1 VGFIK
6 IVMPQRIG
14 QHLRVL
20 ALFCLGATA
29 LLAQSKQH
37 YILILE
43 DAPLAGRFA
52 SREQARTA
60 EAQNYAQQLQARH
73 DTLKSQLASLR
84 IQVTAETK
92 TVLNAIYV
100 VAPSS
105 RLDVLK
111 ALPGVKGVVAGRTYH
126 LNLNKAVGLVSAPAA
141 WTAVGGI
148 QNAGAGI
155 KIAMIDTGIDQT
167 HPAFQDSTLT
177 PPAGFPICK
186 TAFPNGT
193 ETSIANC
200 SAYTNHKVIVARSY
214 AALDAAGSDP
224 SNPAPD
230 STPDDYTPRDRV
242 GHGTGT
248 GSAAAGVSNT
258 GPEGIT
264 FNGVAPKA
272 FLGNYK
278 VFGSPGVNDGAV
290 DDAIILA
297 IEDAQADGMDVA
309 SLSLGGFAFSGPLDT
324 GATCGLPAGVPCD
337 PLAAAVEN
345 AVKLGM
351 VVVIASGND
360 GDGASS
366 SFGPTLSS
374 VGSPGY
380 APSAITVGS
389 TTNSHYISNA
399 LKASGSSVPSSL
411 QSIPGNLGDG
421 PAPNGQVGPLVDV
434 TTIGDSTGLG
444 CNAFTGSL
452 AGSFALIERG
462 TCSFAI
468 KVANAQ
474 NAGAIGVVL
483 YMADSTPTITPIGL
497 GSTTIPTIMI
507 ANAAG
512 AALKSLVDSNSGV
525 SVNIPPTAIEIAN
538 SSNMVNL
545 LSFYSSTGPATGTN
559 AIKPDLVATGG
570 AENIGGEIY
579 LAAQDYDPLGELFS
593 ADRYTSGQGTSFA
606 TPLVSGAAALV
617 KQAHPNYTPAQIK
630 SALVNNTAQ
639 GITADENGDLIG
651 IQQLGAGLLNAGL
664 AVQSNITVSPS
675 SLSFGVPTALP
686 AVQSFQVTNNGSST
700 ANLTLV
706 LTPAVSA
713 SGTSLALDHQS
724 LTLAP
729 GATQT
734 VNLTISGTL
743 GTSGS
748 FSGFVTIQ
756 GGASPLYVP
765 YMFLVGSP
773 AVANFIVLSG
783 PADTLAGQDAGPM
796 VVRLIDAGGV
806 GIPGI
811 TVSFTA
817 DQDSSLQSIQSVT
830 DANGIASA
838 EVFLGSTPGNTY
850 NFTASRGRLGF
861 SFQATAIPQP
871 QISTQSV
878 LNGASFMTGQAV
890 APGSY
895 ISIFGSNLAVT
906 TDGESTSI
914 LPLTIDGVT
923 TSFDVPAAQLSLPGH
938 MLFVSPGQV
947 NLQVP
952 WELQGQSAAQIKVL
966 FNDGAGIGF
975 GNVVTIPLANYSPAF
990 FEISGQVAAEDL
1002 SGKVL
1007 NSSNPAPRGTTIQL
1021 FANGLGPVSNQPAS
1035 GDPAPASP
1043 LAMCSASASVTLGTT
1058 AITPSFCGLAPGFA
1072 GLYQLNIPVPSSLAA
1087 GSYPITVAIGGQT
1100 SKTSMLTIK

>member
-1 VGFIK
+1 
-6 IVMPQRIG
+6 MPQRFG
-14 QHLRVL
+14 QHLRVFG
-20 ALFCLGATA
+20 LFWIGAAA

-37 YILILE
+37 YTLILE
-43 DAPLAGRFA
+43 DPPMSERYA

-60 EAQNYAQQLQARH
+60 EAQSYGEQIQSKH
-73 DTLKSQLASLR
+73 ETLKSQLASLH

-92 TVLNAIYV
+92 TVLNAVFV

-105 RLDVLK
+105 RLDELK

-126 LNLNKAVGLVSAPAA
+126 LNLNKAVGLVNAPAA
-141 WTAVGGI
+141 WTALGGV

-177 PPAGFPICK
+177 VPAGFPICK
-186 TAFPNGT
+186 IAFPNGT
-193 ETSIANC
+193 EASIANC

-224 SNPAPD
+224 ANPAPD

-278 VFGSPGVNDGAV
+278 VFGSPGVNGGAA
-290 DDAIILA
+290 DTAIILA
-297 IEDAQADGMDVA
+297 IEDAQSDGMDVA
-309 SLSLGGFAFSGPLDT
+309 SMSLGGFAFSGPLDS
-324 GATCGLPAGVPCD
+324 GPTCGLPAGVPCD

-345 AVKLGM
+345 AIKLGM
-351 VVVIASGND
+351 VIVIAAGND

-366 SFGPTLSS
+366 SFAPTLSS

-389 TTNSHYISNA
+389 TTNSHFISNA
-399 LKASGSSVPSSL
+399 LKVSGSGVPANL
-411 QSIPGNLGDG
+411 QAVPGNLGNG

-444 CNAFTGSL
+444 CNAFAAGSL
-452 AGSFALIERG
+452 KGSFALIERG

-468 KVANAQ
+468 KVTNAQ
-474 NAGAIGVVL
+474 SAGAIGVVL
-483 YMADSTPTITPIGL
+483 YMADGSPTIVPIGL
-497 GSTTIPTIMI
+497 GSTTVPAIMI

-512 AALKSLVDSNSGV
+512 VSLKSFIDSNSGV
-525 SVNIPPTAIEIAN
+525 TVNIPATAIEIAN
-538 SSNMVNL
+538 PSSMVNL
-545 LSFYSSTGPATGTN
+545 LSFYSSSGPATGTN

-593 ADRYTSGQGTSFA
+593 ANRYTSGQGTSFS

-617 KQAHPNYTPAQIK
+617 KQAHPKYTPAQIK

-639 GITADENGDLIG
+639 GITADENGDLVG
-651 IQQLGAGLLNAGL
+651 VPQLGAGLLNAGAAL
-664 AVQSNITVSPS
+664 QSSITVSPAT
-675 SLSFGVPTALP
+675 LSFGVPTSLP
-686 AVQSFQVTNNGSST
+686 AVQSFQVTNNGSSS

-724 LTLAP
+724 FTLAP
-729 GATQT
+729 GATQA
-734 VNLTISGTL
+734 VNLTITGTL

-773 AVANFIVLSG
+773 AVANFIVLSA

-796 VVRLIDAGGV
+796 VVRLVDASGV
-806 GIPGI
+806 GIPGL
-811 TVSFTA
+811 TVSFTF
-817 DQDSSLQSIQSVT
+817 DQDSSLKNIQSVT
-830 DANGIASA
+830 NANGIASA
-838 EVFLGSTPGNTY
+838 EVFLGNTPGTTY
-850 NFTASRGRLGF
+850 NFSASLGRLGF
-861 SFQATAIPQP
+861 SFQAAAIPQP
-871 QISTQSV
+871 RIASQSV
-878 LNGASFMTGQAV
+878 LNGASFMAGQAV

-895 ISIFGSNLAVT
+895 ISIFGSDLST
-906 TDGESTSI
+906 TTAGEQTTI

-923 TSFDVPAAQLSLPGH
+923 ASFDVPAAQLSLPGY

-952 WELQGQSAAQIKVL
+952 WELQGQSAAQVKVS
-966 FNDGAGIGF
+966 FNDGFGIGF
-975 GNVVTIPLANYSPAF
+975 GNVVTVQLAAYSPAF
-990 FEISGQVAAEDL
+990 FEISGQVAAEDAN
-1002 SGKVL
+1002 GNVL
-1007 NSSNPAPRGTTIQL
+1007 NSSNPAVHGTTIQL

-1035 GDPAPASP
+1035 GDPAPSSP
-1043 LAMCSASASVTLGTT
+1043 LAMCSASATVTIGTT
-1058 AITPSFCGLAPGFA
+1058 AVTPGFCGLAPGFA
-1072 GLYQLNIPVPSSLAA
+1072 GLYQLNVPVPSNLAA

-1100 SKTSMLTIK
+1100 SKASMLSIK